1 MLVADQRVGPANRRG
16 SAPTPRFP
24 AQQLLVPLWYCRSHE
39 QSLVQTN
46 RPSLLP
52 ILFTSDLKIGSRE
65 SVMHPPNSSVHLAE
79 PIVAECW
86 WLISVSDRRIG
97 EVRLPRL
104 DFLRNSF

>member
-1 MLVADQRVGPANRRG
+1 
-16 SAPTPRFP
+16 
-24 AQQLLVPLWYCRSHE
+24 
-39 QSLVQTN
+39 
-46 RPSLLP
+46 
-52 ILFTSDLKIGSRE
+52 
-65 SVMHPPNSSVHLAE
+65 MHLPNSSVHLAE